1 MEIKPIGTR
10 RDCEAA
16 LKDIERLMNA
26 KRNLPDRVYEVLTSK
41 RPLTMAVAV
50 NDRVLR
56 CSNAKIVSS
65 ILLHSSSR

>member
-1 MEIKPIGTR
+1 
-10 RDCEAA
+10 
-16 LKDIERLMNA
+16 MNA
-26 KRNLPDRVYEVLTSK
+26 KRNLPDRVYEVLNRT

-56 CSNAKIVSS
+56 CSNAKVVSS